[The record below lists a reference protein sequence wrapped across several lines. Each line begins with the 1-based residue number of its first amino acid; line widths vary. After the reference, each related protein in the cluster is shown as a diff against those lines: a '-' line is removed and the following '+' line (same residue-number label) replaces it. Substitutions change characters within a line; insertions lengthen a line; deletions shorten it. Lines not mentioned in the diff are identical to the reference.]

1 MQEAQTGRRE
11 TENREARQIR
21 QSEGNKAARRLF
33 TASPTIRGACDFPFG
48 MLSQLLLKTGLLLE
62 TSDPCRQFWSG
73 IDFHYGLQLERP
85 QYIPTSIPV
94 STRQRSLGFPFRAT
108 VKPNLIHPE

>member
-33 TASPTIRGACDFPFG
+33 TASPKIRGACDFPFG

-62 TSDPCRQFWSG
+62 TSDPAGSSG
-73 IDFHYGLQLERP
+73 VEAISTTACSLNAPSIYQLESP
-85 QYIPTSIPV
+85 Y
-94 STRQRSLGFPFRAT
+94 
-108 VKPNLIHPE
+108 